1 MNDLLFLLGYV
12 VIVGLSVLI
21 LLELD
26 RKGM

>member
-1 MNDLLFLLGYV
+1 MNDLLFLLGCV